1 MDLLD
6 LLEKALA
13 TNTSYLIRIHEN
25 WHIKFSIMHK
35 VSYVLAERYSQD
47 PLETYF
53 SFSCFFWGAFKND
66 VTGVGG
72 GGYPKI
78 VTKVT

>member
-1 MDLLD
+1 
-6 LLEKALA
+6 
-13 TNTSYLIRIHEN
+13 
-25 WHIKFSIMHK
+25 MHK

-72 GGYPKI
+72 GGYMQIVISPPK
-78 VTKVT
+78 KVMYKFKIDLV